1 MNNVLSKEDRD
12 MTNIGA
18 LANMLNERN
27 EYPERLAEID
37 KKIWDNFGK
46 TCAVWVLDMSGFSR
60 LTMKYG
66 ITHFLAM
73 IQRLH
78 GIALPIIVANGGTVV
93 KTEADNIFATFNDV
107 EAAVTN
113 SRQLQSELANA
124 NKFLPE
130 DWDLHVCIGIGYGD
144 ILMVGDNDFYGCE
157 VNYAS
162 KLGEDVAE
170 RGEIYLTESAYARL
184 NVVVDSE
191 KREIRISGTTIMSYL
206 LK

>member
-1 MNNVLSKEDRD
+1 MANSDAFKD
-12 MTNIGA
+12 M
-18 LANMLNERN
+18 LKERN

-37 KKIWDNFGK
+37 KKIWNTFGK

-78 GIALPIIVANGGTVV
+78 DIVLPIIVAEGGTVI
-93 KTEADNIFATFNDV
+93 KTEADNVFATFNDV
-107 EAAVTN
+107 ASAVTA
-113 SRQLQSELANA
+113 SRQVQTELDKANEY
-124 NKFLPE
+124 LPE
-130 DWDLHVCIGIGYGD
+130 DWDLYAGIGIGYGD

-162 KLGEDVAE
+162 KLGEDVAKP
-170 RGEIYLTESAYARL
+170 GDIYLTENAYTHL
-184 NVVVDSE
+184 NSVVDSE
-191 KREIRISGTTIMSYL
+191 PREIHISGTTIMSYL
-206 LK
+206 LGKAQDS